1 MGDLKEPILGRFP
14 ESVSISNSEIQAF
27 KDCKR
32 KWYLGNYRGLKKIE
46 KEYTGPLKLGTR
58 IHDSLEQYY
67 LTGEHPVD
75 AYAKLQRLDD
85 KRFMQS
91 DKATDP
97 GEVKKFNSESELG
110 RIMMEGYVEWQ
121 DEENRD
127 SEIEVVS
134 AEKKLSYRLPEIA
147 RGRVELIG
155 KLDLQIRRRSDG
167 SRATLDHKSAVSFN
181 QYYEF
186 SHMAEQPMFYT
197 NLELRNPDEKDT
209 PVDGFVYN
217 LLKKV
222 KRTATAKPPFYDRLD
237 VRFNKKTLN
246 AFWTRTQGT
255 VHDMMVLRDA
265 LDNGADHRFV
275 AYPRPRMDWGCSKCP
290 FFTVCPMLDDGSYAE
305 EFIEDFYEQVDPN
318 ARYGP
323 EDGNDE

>member
-14 ESVSISNSEIQAF
+14 ESVSISNSEIQTF

-32 KWYLGNYRGLKKIE
+32 KWWLGNYRGLKKKE

-67 LTGEHPVD
+67 ITGEHPVD

-85 KRFMQS
+85 RRFMQS

-127 SEIEVVS
+127 SEIEVVA

-155 KLDLQIRRRSDG
+155 KVDLQVRRRSDG
-167 SRATLDHKSAVSFN
+167 SRATLDHKSAVTFN
-181 QYYEF
+181 PYYEF
-186 SHMAEQPMFYT
+186 AHMSEQLMFYT
-197 NLELRNPDEKDT
+197 NLEKLNPDEDNT
-209 PVDGFVYN
+209 PVDGGIYN

-222 KRTATAKPPFYDRLD
+222 KRTATAKPPFYDRID

-246 AFWTRTQGT
+246 AFWTRTQGA

-265 LDNGADHRFV
+265 LDNGADPRFV

-318 ARYGP
+318 ARYNP
-323 EDGNDE
+323 DDGNDE